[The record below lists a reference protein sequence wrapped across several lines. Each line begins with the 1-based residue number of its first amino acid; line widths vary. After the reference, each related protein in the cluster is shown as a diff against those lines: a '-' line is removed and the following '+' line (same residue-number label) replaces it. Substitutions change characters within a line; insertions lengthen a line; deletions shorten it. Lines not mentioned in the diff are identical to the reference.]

1 MSEPPVEVS
10 TADVRSYMNEY
21 MTQDFIS
28 SRYYDILDSDTPG
41 CIDADGALYIRNTP
55 KGGGFAFTGADTTRA
70 IAGFTDE
77 SGQKK

>member
-28 SRYYDILDSDTPG
+28 SRYYDMLDSHLRVQIPPV
-41 CIDADGALYIRNTP
+41 R
-55 KGGGFAFTGADTTRA
+55 
-70 IAGFTDE
+70 
-77 SGQKK
+77 